1 MVAIQFWSCRKTAQR
16 RKPVCEMAKE
26 KAPHQTERTES
37 QLSHR
42 HGYWNRLQRG
52 NLEQPSSYFAIII
65 QTKLLFFLK
74 KIEKEKKDIS
84 FLRSLSTHLPISLGP
99 NAHFVVSEPSAHQVT
114 SLKGASKDK
123 SLIQEINSH
132 KKYSNVN
139 VRVFTSV
146 VMRSSCCVRRTW
158 MSIPLRNKEINE
170 GWFMWIDWNQ
180 IKL

>member
-1 MVAIQFWSCRKTAQR
+1 MKWQKRKLPTKPKGQKASSAISTVTETDSREGIWSN
-16 RKPVCEMAKE
+16 PVL
-26 KAPHQTERTES
+26 TL
-37 QLSHR
+37 QLSSKPNC
-42 HGYWNRLQRG
+42 Y
-52 NLEQPSSYFAIII
+52 
-65 QTKLLFFLK
+65 FFLK

-114 SLKGASKDK
+114 SLKRASKDK